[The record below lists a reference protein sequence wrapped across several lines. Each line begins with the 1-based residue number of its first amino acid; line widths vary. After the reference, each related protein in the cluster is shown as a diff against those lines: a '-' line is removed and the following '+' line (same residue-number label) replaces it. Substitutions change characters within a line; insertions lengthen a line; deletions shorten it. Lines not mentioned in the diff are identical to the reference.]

1 MVTIFESI
9 HKTDKPFHISIDTA
23 LERVRNGKSRNICEE
38 VRRTQTKAERNVI
51 KKKLPA
57 VCFSGSFSK
66 RSADGLIAHSGFIC
80 IDFDGFKD
88 QDELDS
94 KRFELEF
101 DSYTYACFI
110 SPSGDGLKV
119 LVKIPQD
126 EKNHKGYFEALADY
140 YASPNFDMAC
150 SDVSRVCYESYDP
163 NIYIDKESDVWTKV
177 KEKASTA
184 PKKISIPL
192 NDDNKTIEYLK
203 RWWNKDYGL
212 VSGARNKNIFILA
225 AAYNQY
231 GIPFE
236 TALSSICEY
245 EQSDFPASE
254 ITTAVRSA
262 YKNNAEFNTKKFEDE
277 DKVNIVTGMLSK
289 SIPAEVIKEIIPDV
303 TDEIIETITDKVM
316 GDNFWT
322 RNNKGSVD
330 FVNHKYRDFLTANG
344 YYKYYPSNSQNFVFV
359 RVLNNIMADTT
370 DNGIRDFVFEYLDDN
385 EDMSVYDAYAEKIKL
400 GKEEFLSLL
409 PTIDPKVLRDDKD
422 NCYLYYKNCALRIS
436 SNKVEQI
443 PYPELNGYIWTNQ
456 KVDRKFVKTSVDDCE
471 YRKFIHNI
479 AGNDEQRILSME
491 STIGFLLHSFKPAGF
506 CPAVILNDETISDN
520 PEGGT
525 GKGIFVSALS
535 HLKKNVTIDG
545 KGFSFQKAFTYQR
558 VSADTQIMT
567 FQDIEK
573 NFNFE
578 KLFSVVT
585 DGITVEKKNKQEIY
599 IPFEESPKIL
609 ITTNY
614 AVKGSGN
621 SFERRKW
628 ELELAQYY
636 RKEFTPADEFG
647 HQLFSDWK
655 EDEWLKF
662 DNYMIGCLQLY
673 LQRGLIESPFK
684 NLAIRK
690 LEASTS
696 PEFREWVLGNDMK
709 YKLGA
714 DIEYVAQ
721 DIMNDFCE
729 QYPDY
734 GPMGKIKISH
744 RTFYRWMHSYAMY
757 RYGCPFKEARNMM
770 GKTITFVETKK
781 QIEINYVS

>member
-66 RSADGLIAHSGFIC
+66 RSADGLVAHSGFIC

-177 KEKASTA
+177 KEKANTT

-231 GIPFE
+231 GIPFD

-655 EDEWLKF
+655 EEEWLKF

>member
-1 MVTIFESI
+1 
-9 HKTDKPFHISIDTA
+9 
-23 LERVRNGKSRNICEE
+23 
-38 VRRTQTKAERNVI
+38 
-51 KKKLPA
+51 
-57 VCFSGSFSK
+57 
-66 RSADGLIAHSGFIC
+66 
-80 IDFDGFKD
+80 
-88 QDELDS
+88 
-94 KRFELEF
+94 
-101 DSYTYACFI
+101 
-110 SPSGDGLKV
+110 
-119 LVKIPQD
+119 
-126 EKNHKGYFEALADY
+126 LADY

-177 KEKASTA
+177 KEKANTT

-231 GIPFE
+231 GIPFD

-409 PTIDPKVLRDDKD
+409 PTIDPKVIRDDKD
-422 NCYLYYKNCALRIS
+422 SCYLYYKNCALRIS

-647 HQLFSDWK
+647 HQLFSDWT
-655 EDEWLKF
+655 EEEWLKF

-734 GPMGKIKISH
+734 GPMGKIKLSH

>member
-9 HKTDKPFHISIDTA
+9 HKTDRPFHITIDTA
-23 LERVRNGKSRNICEE
+23 LERVRSGKSREICEE

-66 RSADGLIAHSGFIC
+66 RSADGLIHHSGFMC

-88 QDELDS
+88 QDELQS

-163 NIYIDKESDVWTKV
+163 NIYIDKESDVWTKI
-177 KEKASTA
+177 KEKTSAT

-192 NDDNKTIEYLK
+192 HDDNKTIEYLK

-277 DKVNIVTGMLSK
+277 EKVNIVTGMLSK

-322 RNNKGSVD
+322 RNNRGSVD

-370 DNGIRDFVFEYLDDN
+370 DNGIRDFVFEYLDDY

-443 PYPELNGYIWTNQ
+443 PYPDLNGYIWTNQ

-471 YRKFIHNI
+471 YRRFIHNI
-479 AGNDEQRILSME
+479 AGNDEKRILSME

-525 GKGIFVSALS
+525 GKGIFVAALS
-535 HLKKNVTIDG
+535 YLKKNVTIDG

-647 HQLFSDWK
+647 HQLFSDWT
-655 EDEWLKF
+655 EEEWLKF

-721 DIMNDFCE
+721 DIMNDFCD

-734 GPMGKIKISH
+734 GPMGKIKLSH

-770 GKTITFVETKK
+770 GKTITFVEPKK

>member
-655 EDEWLKF
+655 EEEWLKF